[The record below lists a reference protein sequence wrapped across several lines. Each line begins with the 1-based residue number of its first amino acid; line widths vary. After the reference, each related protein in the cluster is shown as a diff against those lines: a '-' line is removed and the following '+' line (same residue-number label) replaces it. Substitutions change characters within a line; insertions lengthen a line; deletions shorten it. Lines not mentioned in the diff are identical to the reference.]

1 MAFAF
6 PVGMAGHDVLI
17 GGADEANL
25 PSGFEALQSEPC
37 VVRAPADGPDLR
49 SGASPKVDVRAD
61 PQLR

>member
-1 MAFAF
+1 
-6 PVGMAGHDVLI
+6 MAGHDVLI